1 MLKSMR
7 ESGYYAPGTEF
18 HPNAPWN
25 QVDNPEK
32 EFDVTCCQTLSKTVS
47 VLTCDYIPGA
57 SGVDYEPDGDGGYY
71 ASGWYEPDDTSDT
84 DWQEVY
90 HDNDYHTPLQ
100 LLAIFK
106 KFLEDELNNT
116 HTISHSPSYL
126 KRLSNECDGWIEDET
141 DFCDE

>member
-1 MLKSMR
+1 MKGKEQAMN
-7 ESGYYAPGTEF
+7 ESIRSNSNYPLMTQSQWE
-18 HPNAPWN
+18 NAPFN
-25 QVDNPEK
+25 QSDPSEQ
-32 EFDVTCCQTLSKTVS
+32 EFEVCVSQTLSKTVS
-47 VLTCDYIPGA
+47 VLT
-57 SGVDYEPDGDGGYY
+57 ST
-71 ASGWYEPDDTSDT
+71 TSDT

-100 LLAIFK
+100 LLTIFK

-126 KRLSNECDGWIEDET
+126 KRLSNECDGWTEDET